1 MAEITS
7 LNVVSVLCYNHKVI
21 MVLSLDARIYL
32 KGFSALNKERHKG
45 RKFQTHTHFVDVKSL
60 IARSTHKCV

>member
-7 LNVVSVLCYNHKVI
+7 LDVVSVLCYNHKVL

-45 RKFQTHTHFVDVKSL
+45 RKFQTHTHCGCGTSQL
-60 IARSTHKCV
+60 ICYRPIN